1 MAVATGTFKTYEA
14 KGIREELSNIIYNI
28 SPEDTPFMSNAGRG
42 KISSVLF
49 EFQQDSLAA
58 PDAAN
63 QQLEGDDPATFDA
76 VTATVRMTN
85 YAQISRKT
93 LSISGTEEV
102 VDKAGRKSELAYQ
115 QSKKG
120 SELKRDMEGLLL
132 SNTAANAG
140 AAGVARKTAGLPAWV
155 KTNVSFGATGV
166 NPVYTTLP
174 NNARTDGTG
183 RAGTEA
189 LLKTVIQLQWAQ
201 GGECDTIMVGGVQK
215 QALSAY
221 AGIATKTY
229 QQSSAKT
236 SVIIGAVDIY
246 VSDFGVFAIVPNR
259 FQRATDMWLLNFELI
274 DVVFLRHMFVKKI
287 ADTGDSAKRLMLV
300 EYGLKVK
307 QEAGLGL
314 VADLTS

>member
-1 MAVATGTFKTYEA
+1 
-14 KGIREELSNIIYNI
+14 LSPNR
-28 SPEDTPFMSNAGRG
+28 TR
-42 KISSVLF
+42 
-49 EFQQDSLAA
+49 LAA

-63 QQLEGDDPATFDA
+63 QQLEGDDPAVFDSSNP
-76 VTATVRMTN
+76 TVRMTN
-85 YAQISRKT
+85 YVQISRKT

-115 QSKKG
+115 QSKRG
-120 SELKRDMEGLLL
+120 AELKRDMETLLL
-132 SNTAANAG
+132 SNTAASAG
-140 AAGVARKTAGLPAWV
+140 AAATARKTAGLPAWV
-155 KTNVSFGATGV
+155 KTNVSMGAAGA

-174 NNARTDGTG
+174 NGVRTDGTA

-189 LLKTVIQLQWAQ
+189 LLKSVIQLQWAQ

-221 AGIATKTY
+221 AGISTKTY
-229 QQSSAKT
+229 TQTAARAAA
-236 SVIIGAVDIY
+236 IIGAVDIY
-246 VSDFGVFAIVPNR
+246 VSDFGIFSIVPNR
-259 FQRATDMWLLNFELI
+259 FQRAIDIWLLNFELI
-274 DVVFLRHMFVKKI
+274 DVVYLRHMFVKKI

-314 VADLTS
+314 VTDVTS